1 MNVYNEM
8 ENDIGNVQVDISKG
22 KGKIKVRQ
30 LVIPTISTL
39 LLSFLLSYILLTKP
53 IGRLEGIWVRQPD
66 DNSMANGMMIEV
78 KKENEMYVGEVVAI
92 DNESGMPI
100 GTFKWRGFQKDALN
114 VFSYYDMSISYAA
127 SERVYKTGYALI
139 SLDGSKLTIYAPEA
153 KSGAHQVWIK
163 Q

>member
-30 LVIPTISTL
+30 LFIPTISTL

-66 DNSMANGMMIEV
+66 DNSMANGMM
-78 KKENEMYVGEVVAI
+78 
-92 DNESGMPI
+92 
-100 GTFKWRGFQKDALN
+100 
-114 VFSYYDMSISYAA
+114 
-127 SERVYKTGYALI
+127 
-139 SLDGSKLTIYAPEA
+139 
-153 KSGAHQVWIK
+153 
-163 Q
+163 